1 MVPNINPFS
10 SHKNILVQLCPTL
23 RDGYK
28 NLSTKKDLDQ
38 VQVFLTKKLH
48 CLFMP
53 GCFPLFKNFSSHKK
67 YPGSACLRC
76 QSIPQMMGS
85 PSPVYTQ
92 FVADGKAIKL
102 LPFIRSIPPCQRTP
116 PQKRGL
122 FDFWIVR
129 PLSIHFK
136 VIWNLEISNKTR
148 KIMVGL
154 SRKLFL
160 RSSSRREDFEV
171 KEIAFPWKINSN
183 SSFDEKGLLTAS

>member
-1 MVPNINPFS
+1 MQKKELSQPHWADIFFTMAPNINPFS

-28 NLSTKKDLDQ
+28 NLSTEKDLDQ

-53 GCFPLFKNFSSHKK
+53 GCFPLFKNFSSHTKK
-67 YPGSACLRC
+67 ISRISLFTLPVQR
-76 QSIPQMMGS
+76 SIPQMMGS

-129 PLSIHFK
+129 PLL
-136 VIWNLEISNKTR
+136 N
-148 KIMVGL
+148 
-154 SRKLFL
+154 
-160 RSSSRREDFEV
+160 
-171 KEIAFPWKINSN
+171 
-183 SSFDEKGLLTAS
+183 ASGT